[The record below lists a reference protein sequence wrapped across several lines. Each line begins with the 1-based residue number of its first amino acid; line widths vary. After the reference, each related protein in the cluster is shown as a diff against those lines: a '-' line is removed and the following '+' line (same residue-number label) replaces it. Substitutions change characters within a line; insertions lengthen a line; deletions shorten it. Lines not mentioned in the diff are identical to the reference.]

1 MDLNEKVTE
10 IVADIF
16 ELDET
21 EVADELTPDMVD
33 IWDSLSQLRLVT
45 AIEQDFD
52 IKLSMDEIESIDSVG
67 WLKRLVA
74 EHVKLS

>member
-67 WLKRLVA
+67 RLKRLVA
-74 EHVKLS
+74 EHVKLA

>member
-67 WLKRLVA
+67 RLKRLVA

>member
-1 MDLNEKVTE
+1 MDLNEKVTV

-16 ELDET
+16 ELVET

-52 IKLSMDEIESIDSVG
+52 IKRSMDEIESIDSVG
-67 WLKRLVA
+67 RLKRLVA